1 MDFTAGDWLGH
12 VVGKTLLS
20 VILSLFY
27 LVYQDPQKK
36 IFPPSSLEGEVLV
49 AVFWSLMKESGLGG
63 ESEGVSASYR

>member
-36 IFPPSSLEGEVLV
+36 IFPPSSLESEVLV
-49 AVFWSLMKESGLGG
+49 AVF
-63 ESEGVSASYR
+63 